1 MKKALIAA
9 AVAGAFAAPSAMAAD
24 LSINMEWGQALAFG
38 ERTTTAANGVATTI
52 DQQEIIDAGRNRLKF
67 NWTDTLDNG
76 IGVHAYMV
84 FNTAGTTNAG
94 AVSIRNAFI
103 GFSGDFGSVQFG
115 TNEHFF
121 ETDLILDPL
130 AADYNN
136 TADPILAIQLGNSG
150 FNFTRRDGES
160 VWWNSQVMNGFQLRA
175 AYIMGPT
182 NATGPTAAAD
192 QDGMQIGLSYAS
204 GPMSIKVSQATY
216 NDYAAT
222 GADNVAPVAGSEATA
237 SSVIGTYDF
246 GKFKASVAMWNMEQ
260 TGIAITDANN
270 AAATA
275 VEASGKSLNVE
286 MPVANG
292 KVWLQMSE
300 IGDQDTTT
308 AAGSAAVVDSGK
320 DSWDVGYL
328 HNMNANTY
336 VFVRYGQQERGLRF
350 DTTTGG
356 SFEQEELL
364 FGWLLN
370 Y

>member
-38 ERTTTAANGVATTI
+38 ERTTTNAAGVATTI

-160 VWWNSQVMNGFQLRA
+160 IWWNSQVMNGFQLRA

-182 NATGPTAAAD
+182 NATGPTADAD

-216 NDYAAT
+216 NDYAAS
-222 GADNVAPVAGSEATA
+222 GADDTAPVAGSEAKA

-246 GKFKASVAMWNMEQ
+246 GTFKTTVAMWNMEQ
-260 TGIAITDANN
+260 TGISINGIDGALT
-270 AAATA
+270 TA

-292 KVWLQMSE
+292 TLWLQMSE

-336 VFVRYGQQERGLRF
+336 VFVRYGQQETGLRF
-350 DTTTGG
+350 DTTAG

>member
-38 ERTTTAANGVATTI
+38 ERTTTAANGVASTI

-76 IGVHAYMV
+76 VGVHAYMV

-94 AVSIRNAFI
+94 NVLIRNANI
-103 GFSGDFGSVQFG
+103 GFSGDFGSAHFG

-136 TADPILAIQLGNSG
+136 TADPILAVQLGNSG
-150 FNFTRRDGES
+150 FNFTRRDSES
-160 VWWNSQVMNGFQLRA
+160 VWWNSQVMNGFQVRA
-175 AYIMGPT
+175 AYIMGPG
-182 NATGPTAAAD
+182 NATAGAD

-216 NDYAAT
+216 NDYN
-222 GADNVAPVAGSEATA
+222 ADGKEASAPKAGSEATA

-246 GKFKASVAMWNMEQ
+246 GTFKTSVAMWNMEQ